1 MSKIPP
7 HLWPDG
13 KHKHW
18 ETIEIGDRAN
28 ILKMIKAGATNYDIV
43 ASHGDVTVG
52 TIAAVRATL
61 NR

>member
-1 MSKIPP
+1 MAKIPP

-18 ETIEIGDRAN
+18 DTLDAGDRAN
-28 ILKMIKAGATNYDIV
+28 ILKMIGAGASNWDIV
-43 ASHGDVTVG
+43 CVYGDVTVG
-52 TIAAVRATL
+52 TIAAVRANL